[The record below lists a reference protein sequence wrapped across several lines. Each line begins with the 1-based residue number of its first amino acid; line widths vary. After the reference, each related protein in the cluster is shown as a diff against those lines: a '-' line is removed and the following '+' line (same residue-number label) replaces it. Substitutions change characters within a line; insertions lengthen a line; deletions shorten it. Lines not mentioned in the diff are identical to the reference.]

1 MTSPIVRSFLE
12 RSEKSPL
19 GLFGLDAPSGGD
31 RASLKRD
38 LTDGKRILLRRPSVY
53 EIRAIDKKA
62 REVEVVAST
71 SGVKRDG
78 NAIFH
83 SEKAWDFRNFEKNP
97 AMLWS
102 HDYGSAFSPPGL
114 PLGYWKTW
122 GVEKTKAGNA
132 LVMRGWFEE
141 DEFPEKVWR
150 RILSGTIR
158 AVSIGWNPLEF
169 EELKDEKGR
178 QVGWNFTLNE
188 LYECSWVV
196 IGADPD
202 AGVRGMYADLSEE
215 ELDVIANGRRAHELS
230 RGVAY
235 MLDHRDAPEEFVRSI
250 VNLPKEL
257 EMETNDNKD
266 AATTVTADSPEQ
278 RGGST
283 LDLGVAFRTLAT
295 MLEKRGPLSDA
306 LDTDYDKLK
315 ATHYGMDEPV
325 SQLYWMINSLY
336 YNESAT
342 DSPDDPR
349 AYASRCIKRCRG
361 MIGTM
366 LEALDS
372 LESTLGGSTESPSD
386 METAGSTPAEG
397 RVGKKM
403 SSKRLQTLK
412 KCREGIDEVIKECEG
427 EECDDKEMAS
437 GTPEVA
443 REVTPEVTDP
453 NDALRDL
460 TDKLVRSVQP
470 RAESKYAAAMLGD
483 LASKLAEVVS

>member
-1 MTSPIVRSFLE
+1 MQSPIVRSFLE
-12 RSEKSPL
+12 RSERSPL

-38 LTDGKRILLRRPSVY
+38 LSDGKRILLRRPTVY
-53 EIRAIDKKA
+53 EIRSIDKKA

-132 LVMRGWFEE
+132 LIMRGWFEE

-158 AVSIGWNPLEF
+158 AVSIGWNPIEF
-169 EELKDEKGR
+169 EELTDEKGR

-202 AGVRGMYADLSEE
+202 AGVRGMYADLSDE

-235 MLDHRDAPEEFVRSI
+235 MLDHREAPEEFVRSI
-250 VNLPKEL
+250 INLPKES
-257 EMETNDNKD
+257 EMETNDNHEPVAAAAVPD
-266 AATTVTADSPEQ
+266 AKPEQ
-278 RGGST
+278 RSGSK

-295 MLEKRGPLSDA
+295 MLEKRGPLSDE
-306 LDTDYDKLK
+306 LDKDYDKLK

-361 MIGTM
+361 MIATM
-366 LEALDS
+366 IEALDG
-372 LESTLGGSTESPSD
+372 LEATFGGSAESPTD
-386 METAGSTPAEG
+386 METAGTTPSEA

-427 EECDDKEMAS
+427 EECEGETAS
-437 GTPEVA
+437 ATPPVVSP
-443 REVTPEVTDP
+443 VTTQVDP
-453 NDALRDL
+453 NDALRGL
-460 TDKLVRSVQP
+460 GDKLTHSIRQSNAQ
-470 RAESKYAAAMLGD
+470 YASALLGD
-483 LASKLAEVVS
+483 IADRLTSAVS